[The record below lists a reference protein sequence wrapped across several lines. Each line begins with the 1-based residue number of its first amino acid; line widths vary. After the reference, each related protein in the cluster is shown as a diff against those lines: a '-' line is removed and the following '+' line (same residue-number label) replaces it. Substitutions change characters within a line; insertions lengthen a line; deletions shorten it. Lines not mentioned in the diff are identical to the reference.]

1 MFLNFKKKKNNTGF
15 TLLEIIIA
23 MGIII
28 SILTSALVLITLT
41 VNSTKTSRSKII
53 AINLSQ
59 EGLEIVRNIRD
70 NNWLAY
76 RRAASDWKQGLDP
89 GDYRVQYN
97 SSGLLAF
104 STTPLRIDNGF
115 YQYDNGTS
123 TLFYRKITIEHI
135 DDNQLRVI
143 SEVAWSE
150 RGRNQI
156 ISVETRLY
164 NWLEE
169 T

>member
-1 MFLNFKKKKNNTGF
+1 M
-15 TLLEIIIA
+15 EIIVA

-28 SILTSALVLITLT
+28 SILTSSLVLITLT

-70 NNWLAY
+70 NNWLAGY
-76 RRAASDWKQGLDP
+76 RSPLNWRQGLGP
-89 GDYRVQYN
+89 GNYRAVYDKA
-97 SSGLLAF
+97 GLLPYAAVALDRD
-104 STTPLRIDNGF
+104 TGGF
-115 YQYDNGTS
+115 Y
-123 TLFYRKITIEHI
+123 FYTDQGARAGSVATPFQRTITIEHI
-135 DDNQLRVI
+135 DNNQIKVV
-143 SEVAWSE
+143 SEVTWSE
-150 RGRNQI
+150 RGRNQV
-156 ISVETRLY
+156 ISAETRFY

>member
-1 MFLNFKKKKNNTGF
+1 MPPIFLKNKKGF

-28 SILTSALVLITLT
+28 SVLTSSLVLVTLSI
-41 VNSTKTSRSKII
+41 NSTKTTRSKII

-70 NNWLAY
+70 NNWLNY
-76 RRAASDWKQGLDP
+76 RRTALNWRDGLAP

-97 SSGLLAF
+97 SSALLTF
-104 STTPLRIDNGF
+104 SVTPLRIDNGF
-115 YQYDNGTS
+115 YQYDNGNS

-135 DDNQLRVI
+135 GNNQIRVI
-143 SEVAWSE
+143 SEVTWSE
-150 RGRNQI
+150 RGRSNV
-156 ISVETRLY
+156 ISAETRLY